1 MLFAPGNKERM
12 LQKSLGA
19 GADSVI
25 WDLEDAVALAEKDS
39 ARAAVGAA
47 LRSLPQQHVPI
58 VVRINAV
65 SANML
70 EADLANIVKPGLHG
84 VLLPKAES
92 ASDVHELERSLA
104 RLEKANGLAQ
114 GAIKIRCILETC
126 LGVLNAYAVA
136 IASSRIE
143 ALCFGAEDFTLDLG
157 VSRTREGIELAH
169 AREEVALAA
178 GAAKI
183 MAIDTVYAFLDDE
196 DGLIQEC
203 RAARRVGFRGKFAIH
218 PRQLEIIN
226 REFSPSESELAFA
239 EKVVQ
244 AFTEAQQRN
253 QGVITVDGRMID
265 APVAERARLLLRSYK
280 KKM

>member
-1 MLFAPGNKERM
+1 MLFAPGDKQKM
-12 LQKSLGA
+12 IVKSLSA

-39 ARAAVGAA
+39 ARATIGAA
-47 LRSLPQQHVPI
+47 LQELPQAHVPI

-65 SANML
+65 STNML

-92 ASDVHELERSLA
+92 AAEVHALERALT
-104 RLEKANGLAQ
+104 RMEKANGLAE
-114 GAIKIRCILETC
+114 GAIKMRCILETC
-126 LGVLNAYAVA
+126 RGVLNACEVA
-136 IASSRIE
+136 AASSRVE

-157 VSRTREGIELAH
+157 VPRTREGVELAH
-169 AREEVALAA
+169 ARGEVALAA
-178 GAAKI
+178 GAAKL
-183 MAIDTVYAFLDDE
+183 MAIDTVYSFLDDE
-196 DGLIQEC
+196 EGLVQEC
-203 RAARRVGFRGKFAIH
+203 RAARRIGFHGKFAIH

-226 REFSPSESELAFA
+226 REFSPSASELAFA

-253 QGVITVDGRMID
+253 LGVITVDGRMID
-265 APVAERARLLLRSYK
+265 APVAERARLFLRSYK
-280 KKM
+280 KT